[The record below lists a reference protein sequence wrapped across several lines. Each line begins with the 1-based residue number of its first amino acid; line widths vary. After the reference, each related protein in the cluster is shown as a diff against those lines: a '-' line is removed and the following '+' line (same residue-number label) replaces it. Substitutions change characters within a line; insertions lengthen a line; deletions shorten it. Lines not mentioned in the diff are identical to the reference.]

1 MKKTLFILLALFFT
15 FFSFATDFS
24 KPLSDLEMVS
34 IDTKSESF
42 IIGENIQS
50 FTAKRT
56 VEPFKINKF
65 ETTYSLWYS
74 VRIKAELSG
83 YVFQNPGQEGAYGR
97 RGKAPTENGFGQ
109 PVTMI
114 SWYDAIVWCN
124 ALSELQGKTPCYTYK
139 GQILKDS
146 SNTSSCDLAEC
157 NWSADG
163 YRLPTEAEWE
173 YAARKTKNGFQKGD
187 LASGQI
193 SQDLSETD
201 YAWSSEN
208 TNQTM
213 PVGTA
218 GTVFTADT
226 KIAIGSGNANALG
239 LFDMSGNVL
248 EFCWDWFSEYS
259 EQTEKRSQGPEYG
272 SQRVSRRG
280 SWSKYTGFLF
290 TADRYTFDPN
300 EFYNYMGFRI
310 AQSD

>member
-114 SWYDAIVWCN
+114 NWYDAIVWCN
-124 ALSELQGKTPCYTYK
+124 AYSEISGLTPCYTYK
-139 GQILKDS
+139 NQIIRDS
-146 SNTSSCDLAEC
+146 TNTAMC
-157 NWSADG
+157 
-163 YRLPTEAEWE
+163 
-173 YAARKTKNGFQKGD
+173 
-187 LASGQI
+187 
-193 SQDLSETD
+193 DLSECNFSVMD
-201 YAWSSEN
+201 IDFQQKLN
-208 TNQTM
+208 
-213 PVGTA
+213 
-218 GTVFTADT
+218 
-226 KIAIGSGNANALG
+226 GNWPQG
-239 LFDMSGNVL
+239 GI
-248 EFCWDWFSEYS
+248 
-259 EQTEKRSQGPEYG
+259 QTEKMKKTILS
-272 SQRVSRRG
+272 
-280 SWSKYTGFLF
+280 FLVIQ
-290 TADRYTFDPN
+290 YL
-300 EFYNYMGFRI
+300 I
-310 AQSD
+310 QI